1 MPRYLIRSV
10 LLGSAGVAG
19 YYYYQQQQQQQQ
31 QQDENNNIF
40 SRLQQTMTEYKK
52 KLDEILQQQQ
62 KQQSPTTATIRDGSQ
77 NETATTE
84 QITHEQIVVPSLSE
98 KFDESSPSENAS
110 REERPSDR
118 ARALLFDERG
128 RIKRRLV

>member
-19 YYYYQQQQQQQQ
+19 YYYYQQQQQQ
-31 QQDENNNIF
+31 DENNNIF
-40 SRLQQTMTEYKK
+40 SRLQQTMTDYKK

-62 KQQSPTTATIRDGSQ
+62 NQQSPTPATIRDESQ

-84 QITHEQIVVPSLSE
+84 QIIPEQIVVPSLSK
-98 KFDESSPSENAS
+98 KFDESLSDSVS

-118 ARALLFDERG
+118 ARALLFDEQG

>member
-1 MPRYLIRSV
+1 MPRYLIRGV

-19 YYYYQQQQQQQQ
+19 YYYYQQQQQ
-31 QQDENNNIF
+31 DENNDIF
-40 SRLQQTMTEYKK
+40 SRLQQTMTDYKK

-62 KQQSPTTATIRDGSQ
+62 KQQSPTTATIRDESQ
-77 NETATTE
+77 NETETT
-84 QITHEQIVVPSLSE
+84 EQIVVPSLSE
-98 KFDESSPSENAS
+98 KFDESLSENVS